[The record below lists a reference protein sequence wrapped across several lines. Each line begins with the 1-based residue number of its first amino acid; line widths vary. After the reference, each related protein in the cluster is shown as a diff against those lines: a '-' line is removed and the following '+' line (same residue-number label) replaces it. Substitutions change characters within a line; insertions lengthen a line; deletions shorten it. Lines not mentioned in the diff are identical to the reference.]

1 MVEFVFRHI
10 VINAR
15 KIRFKSFRGFRG
27 HAQTVLQHRNGEL
40 WMRIRGHKETEIIV
54 NLILVDIQLFDDLLE
69 LFKETETQMTIR
81 QIKPGTIA

>member
-1 MVEFVFRHI
+1 
-10 VINAR
+10 
-15 KIRFKSFRGFRG
+15 
-27 HAQTVLQHRNGEL
+27 
-40 WMRIRGHKETEIIV
+40 MRIRGHKETEIIV